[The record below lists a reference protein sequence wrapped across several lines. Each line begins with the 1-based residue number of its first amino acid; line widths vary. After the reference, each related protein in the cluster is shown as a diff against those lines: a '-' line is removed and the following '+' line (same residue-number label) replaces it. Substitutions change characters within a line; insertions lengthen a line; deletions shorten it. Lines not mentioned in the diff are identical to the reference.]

1 MATKTK
7 KLSIKNIFNKM
18 TAQRKAIR
26 GKIAVKKK
34 NSSSIKKAY
43 SSASAAKVA
52 KIKKAQSMVGGKG
65 TYKPTSSSY
74 SAAAGKYAKSAAK
87 FAKNKAKYLS
97 QGEDTTQAE
106 RYEMIKKR
114 KALGPHD

>member
-1 MATKTK
+1 MAIKTR

-18 TAQRKAIR
+18 KAEHKAIR
-26 GKIAVKKK
+26 GKISVKKK

-52 KIKKAQSMVGGKG
+52 KIKKAQSIVSGKG
-65 TYKPTSSSY
+65 TYKPTATKTNAYASPAKLAKQ
-74 SAAAGKYAKSAAK
+74 AA
-87 FAKNKAKYLS
+87 NKAKYLS